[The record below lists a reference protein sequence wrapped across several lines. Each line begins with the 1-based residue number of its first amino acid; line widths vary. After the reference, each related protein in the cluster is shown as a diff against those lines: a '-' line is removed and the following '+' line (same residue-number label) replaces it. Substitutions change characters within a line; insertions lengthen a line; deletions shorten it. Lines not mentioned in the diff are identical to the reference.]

1 MYIFSLKGTTLIPPK
16 SEGSSS
22 SGKND
27 RAKGSHNQ
35 YGTRQ
40 TDFDAVSSFS
50 KSSKSAG
57 LSISRTGNSHHN
69 TQIHSEHSI
78 QDSVSDDK
86 KCLDA
91 KSANSGRGSLSSSMM
106 PPPPKL
112 KSISSNSCSSDS
124 SAASS
129 ISSHAAGGNS
139 DKHSSVQHPA
149 IVGASGVGRD
159 NQVQPQNLLNNA
171 TDLLQSK
178 RDQQHQILSRV
189 ASSKSRQVL
198 INPNTGMM
206 ESGPSESSSEG
217 ENDVDGSGTSAGA
230 TGDKRKSGGVFSTIS
245 GSGFAKNQ
253 HSSNSSSNAER
264 ALKVKLKLPSSSQQQ
279 VSQQPG
285 ESSVS
290 SPLNVNNAVNNVSS
304 SKQLDTPHNSD
315 NKKRAIEPISE
326 HSNTNSSGSERVGS
340 LSEAKTKAVEPKLP
354 KLILSV
360 REKKVKLAQESAA
373 AASSKPHGASLPH
386 SLSSFKTIGDRKKAR
401 KLTTSDDEGSESEDI
416 EDDDGGDDYH
426 PTDEEEEE
434 EEEDVEDEDLDE
446 PDLDDDDDEALE
458 IATARAKNLRMMQL
472 HTSSSSPSRTASKSS
487 LGSGDSLHNVLD
499 KESSRDSK
507 VQNRTTG
514 LSQASEKH
522 LKSLETSR
530 SKFLRMKQQQKNK
543 KQTMQLNQTPKIDLW
558 KDSLNIKD
566 RKFNEHVKDLIDKK
580 GNISKLSNAKTEDKH
595 SQEIEGRLSLNI
607 REAKEDAQMTK
618 GNYLWIEL
626 IDFKQLMLLGHM
638 E

>member
-1 MYIFSLKGTTLIPPK
+1 M
-16 SEGSSS
+16 
-22 SGKND
+22 
-27 RAKGSHNQ
+27 
-35 YGTRQ
+35 
-40 TDFDAVSSFS
+40 
-50 KSSKSAG
+50 
-57 LSISRTGNSHHN
+57 
-69 TQIHSEHSI
+69 
-78 QDSVSDDK
+78 
-86 KCLDA
+86 
-91 KSANSGRGSLSSSMM
+91 
-106 PPPPKL
+106 
-112 KSISSNSCSSDS
+112 
-124 SAASS
+124 
-129 ISSHAAGGNS
+129 
-139 DKHSSVQHPA
+139 
-149 IVGASGVGRD
+149 
-159 NQVQPQNLLNNA
+159 
-171 TDLLQSK
+171 
-178 RDQQHQILSRV
+178 
-189 ASSKSRQVL
+189 
-198 INPNTGMM
+198 
-206 ESGPSESSSEG
+206 
-217 ENDVDGSGTSAGA
+217 
-230 TGDKRKSGGVFSTIS
+230 
-245 GSGFAKNQ
+245 
-253 HSSNSSSNAER
+253 
-264 ALKVKLKLPSSSQQQ
+264 KLKLPSSSQ
-279 VSQQPG
+279 VSQQAG

-290 SPLNVNNAVNNVSS
+290 SPLHVNNAVNNASS

-315 NKKRAIEPISE
+315 NKKRATEPISE
-326 HSNTNSSGSERVGS
+326 HSSTNSSGSERVGG

-373 AASSKPHGASLPH
+373 AASSKPQGASLPH

-458 IATARAKNLRMMQL
+458 IATARAKSLRMMQL
-472 HTSSSSPSRTASKSS
+472 HTSSSSPSRTTSKSS
-487 LGSGDSLHNVLD
+487 LGSGDSLHNNVD

-580 GNISKLSNAKTEDKH
+580 GHISKLSNAKTEDKH
-595 SQEIEGRLSLNI
+595 SQEIEGRLSLNV
-607 REAKEDAQMTK
+607 REAKEDAQMAK
-618 GNYLWIEL
+618 G
-626 IDFKQLMLLGHM
+626 K
-638 E
+638 

>member
-112 KSISSNSCSSDS
+112 KSISINSSSSDS

-129 ISSHAAGGNS
+129 ISSPAAGANS

-159 NQVQPQNLLNNA
+159 NQVQPQNLLNNT

-178 RDQQHQILSRV
+178 RDQILSRV

-217 ENDVDGSGTSAGA
+217 ENDVDGTSAGA

-264 ALKVKLKLPSSSQQQ
+264 ALKVKLKLPSSSQ
-279 VSQQPG
+279 VSQQAG

-290 SPLNVNNAVNNVSS
+290 SPLHVNNAVNNASS

-315 NKKRAIEPISE
+315 NKKRATEPISE
-326 HSNTNSSGSERVGS
+326 HSSTNSSGSERVGS

-373 AASSKPHGASLPH
+373 AASSKPQGASLPH

-472 HTSSSSPSRTASKSS
+472 HTSSSSPSRTTSKSS
-487 LGSGDSLHNVLD
+487 LGSGDSLHNNL
-499 KESSRDSK
+499 ESSRDSK
-507 VQNRTTG
+507 VQNRTTGG

-580 GNISKLSNAKTEDKH
+580 GHISKLSNAKTEDKH
-595 SQEIEGRLSLNI
+595 SQEIEGRLSLNV
-607 REAKEDAQMTK
+607 REAKEDAQMAK
-618 GNYLWIEL
+618 G
-626 IDFKQLMLLGHM
+626 K
-638 E
+638 

>member
-1 MYIFSLKGTTLIPPK
+1 MVSWQILNVYFLFEGTTLIPPK

-112 KSISSNSCSSDS
+112 KSISSNSSSSDS

-129 ISSHAAGGNS
+129 ISSPAAGANS

-178 RDQQHQILSRV
+178 RDQILSRV

-245 GSGFAKNQ
+245 GSGFVKNQ
-253 HSSNSSSNAER
+253 LSSNSSSNAER
-264 ALKVKLKLPSSSQQQ
+264 ALKVKLKLPSSSQ
-279 VSQQPG
+279 VSQQLG

-315 NKKRAIEPISE
+315 NKKRATEPISE
-326 HSNTNSSGSERVGS
+326 HSSTNSSGSERVGG

-426 PTDEEEEE
+426 PTDEEEDE

-472 HTSSSSPSRTASKSS
+472 HTSSSSPSRTTSKSS
-487 LGSGDSLHNVLD
+487 LGSGDSLHNNL
-499 KESSRDSK
+499 ESSRDSK

-580 GNISKLSNAKTEDKH
+580 GHISKLSNAKTEDKH
-595 SQEIEGRLSLNI
+595 SQEIEGRLSLNV
-607 REAKEDAQMTK
+607 REAKEDAQMAK
-618 GNYLWIEL
+618 G
-626 IDFKQLMLLGHM
+626 K
-638 E
+638 